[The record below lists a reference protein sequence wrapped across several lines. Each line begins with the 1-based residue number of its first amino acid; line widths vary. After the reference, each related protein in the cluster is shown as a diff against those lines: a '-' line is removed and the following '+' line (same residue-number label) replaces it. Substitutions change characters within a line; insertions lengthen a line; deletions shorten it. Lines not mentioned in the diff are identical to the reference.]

1 MISTSPTMDYFPYPK
16 EWETEESNSMAQTV
30 ARWANQELITKRLE
44 FREVFQHQMKALDLL
59 SRELGLDEMVWSVE
73 SGGSGLLAPTVA
85 TTLVRG
91 YEEMGRA
98 DPGIAF
104 VSAMKMSLACFLTEG
119 IIGPHVTDEIKR
131 AVFSAFY
138 AGEMK
143 LVSLILPG
151 LGDCGQP
158 ARAVICGKEA
168 QATVDRKGDTW
179 VVHAKQARPMNSG
192 YDAQMYG
199 IIAAASN
206 EIVLV
211 LVPADAKG
219 VKKASE
225 PLKTT
230 GLLASRNCSVDFLDV
245 VVPLDYGLPISLAAY
260 KRLLTWIDLF
270 CGAVAVGSAMDT
282 FAILKN
288 WADNRVIKGG
298 MPFYDNPMLAAV
310 LAQLAM
316 AIMNSR
322 LLVHSLARA
331 MAQPDV
337 FGIRNVEDCFV
348 LAQSTAGKAI
358 LDCFHGMDRGMEL
371 MASAGYSKEWN
382 LEKHW
387 RDLKTMQAYL
397 GGGIPAQMDVARAFF
412 GSGGNV

>member
-1 MISTSPTMDYFPYPK
+1 MVSLSPAMDYFPYPK
-16 EWETEESNSMAQTV
+16 EWETEESHSMAQTV

-44 FREVFQHQMKALDLL
+44 FREVYAHQMKALDIL

-98 DPGIAF
+98 DPGIAY
-104 VSAMKMSLACFLTEG
+104 VSAMKMALACFLTEG
-119 IIGPHVTDEIKR
+119 IIGPHVTEEIKR

-138 AGEMK
+138 AGDMK
-143 LVSLILPG
+143 LVSIILPG
-151 LGDCGQP
+151 LGDAGQA
-158 ARAVICGKEA
+158 ARAMISGKEA
-168 QATVDRKGDTW
+168 QATAERRGDTW
-179 VVHAKQARPMNSG
+179 VVRARQARPMNSG
-192 YDAQMYG
+192 FDAHMYAV
-199 IIAAASN
+199 IAAAQN

-211 LVPADAKG
+211 LVPADAQG
-219 VKKASE
+219 VKKASA

-230 GLLASRNCSVDFLDV
+230 GLLASRNCSVDFDTV
-245 VVPLDYGLPISLAAY
+245 EVPLQYGIPINLATY
-260 KRLLTWIDLF
+260 KRFITWIDLL
-270 CGAVAVGSAMDT
+270 CGAVAVGSAMD
-282 FAILKN
+282 AYVILKN

-298 MPFYDNPMLAAV
+298 MPFRDNPMCAAV
-310 LAQLAM
+310 LANLAM
-316 AIMNSR
+316 SIMNSR

-331 MAQPDV
+331 MAQPEV

-348 LAQSTAGKAI
+348 LAQSASLKAI
-358 LDCFHGMDRGMEL
+358 AECWHGMDRGMEL

-387 RDLKTMQAYL
+387 RDIKTMQAYL
-397 GGGIPAQMDVARAFF
+397 GGGIPAQMDIARAFF
-412 GSGGNV
+412 GSGGNA